1 MDDTLK
7 QIRLLYVEDEESIR
21 NILSRGIKRR
31 VKELEVAVDGE
42 DGFEK
47 FKQFKPDIIVTDIK
61 MPNMTGLE
69 MSDKIREINKNIP
82 IIITSAHGEVE
93 TLLEAIQKGI
103 NGYII
108 KPIDKDKLFDTI
120 LMYSKSIVLE
130 KKLKIKEKEL
140 IQKNKNEA
148 LIDMIGNIAH
158 QWRQPLSAISLNAG
172 TIRLKKEMNILND
185 DELFVLT
192 DSIENTTQELSKSIE
207 NLKTYMDNNVNINI
221 KKEFNIEK
229 AINNSIKFIKVLLD
243 EKDIEII
250 IQCDTS
256 CYLYGDIELFNKS
269 ILAILYNSI
278 EEFKIDSKEKK
289 YIFIDIEPIEDM
301 YRLAIKDTAGGI
313 DDTIIEKVF
322 EPYFTTKHK
331 TPEKGLGLYN
341 LYNTISTQFNG
352 SVNVQNIQ
360 FEYENNQYLG
370 TEFIIKIEKG
380 KDV

>member
-256 CYLYGDIELFNKS
+256 CNLYGDIELFNKS